1 MNATHTTI
9 APTAITNFN
18 RTQDELETF
27 WIFSILVA
35 GKDSDQTSRKV
46 GQLLS
51 RRGELSPFEYL
62 RLNENAIH
70 NLLVANKV
78 GQYGRIERALRES
91 LNLDLRTAS
100 VAELM
105 NVFGVGA
112 KSARF
117 FVLHSRSNCD
127 CAVLDVHILRWMR
140 KRGIETPE
148 QTPSGKK
155 YLELERVFLA
165 LIRGE
170 FPNVP
175 VAQVDLLI
183 WATESGRI
191 TQEFA
196 ANECECCETGN
207 QVEYIAEQSYDQ
219 GKTRNSLRICGMCAE
234 YWNDGSAWDAACVKI
249 SK

>member
-1 MNATHTTI
+1 
-9 APTAITNFN
+9 
-18 RTQDELETF
+18 
-27 WIFSILVA
+27 
-35 GKDSDQTSRKV
+35 
-46 GQLLS
+46 
-51 RRGELSPFEYL
+51 
-62 RLNENAIH
+62 
-70 NLLVANKV
+70 LLVANKV

-112 KSARF
+112 KSSRF
-117 FVLHSRSNCD
+117 FVLHSRANCD

-140 KRGIETPE
+140 KRGIQTPE

-165 LIRGE
+165 LARGE

-175 VAQVDLLI
+175 IAQVDLLI

-207 QVEYIAEQSYDQ
+207 PVEYIAEQSYDK
-219 GKTRNSLRICGMCAE
+219 GATRTKLRVCGMCAE
-234 YWNDGSAWDAACVKI
+234 YWNEGGDWDAPCVKI
-249 SK
+249 VK

>member
-1 MNATHTTI
+1 MSITI

-35 GKDSDQTSRKV
+35 GKDSDTMSRKV

-51 RRGELSPFEYL
+51 RRGELSPFQYL
-62 RLNENAIH
+62 RENENTIH

-117 FVLHSRSNCD
+117 FVLHSRANCD

-155 YLELERVFLA
+155 YLELERIFLA
-165 LIRGE
+165 LARAE

-175 VAQVDLLI
+175 IAQVDLLI

-191 TQEFA
+191 TQEFV

-207 QVEYIAEQSYDQ
+207 PVEYIADQSIDQ
-219 GKTRNSLRICGMCAE
+219 GKTRTSLRICGMCAE
-234 YWNDGSAWDAACVKI
+234 YWNDGSDWDAPCVKI

>member
-1 MNATHTTI
+1 MSNTTI

-35 GKDSDQTSRKV
+35 GKDSDITSRKV

-51 RRGELSPFEYL
+51 RRDTLTPFQYL
-62 RLNENAIH
+62 RENENVIH

-100 VAELM
+100 LADLM
-105 NVFGVGA
+105 NVFGVGP

-117 FVLHSRSNCD
+117 FMLHSREHCD

-140 KRGIETPE
+140 KRGVETPE

-155 YLELERVFLA
+155 YLELERIFLSLA
-165 LIRGE
+165 RAE

-175 VAQVDLLI
+175 TAQVDLLI

-191 TQEFA
+191 TEETPDFDEIFA
-196 ANECECCETGN
+196 
-207 QVEYIAEQSYDQ
+207 
-219 GKTRNSLRICGMCAE
+219 K
-234 YWNDGSAWDAACVKI
+234 
-249 SK
+249 

>member
-1 MNATHTTI
+1 MSNTTI

-35 GKDSDQTSRKV
+35 GKDSDITSRKV

-51 RRGELSPFEYL
+51 RRGTLTPFQYL
-62 RLNENAIH
+62 RENENVIH

-78 GQYGRIERALRES
+78 GQYGRIERAIRES

-100 VAELM
+100 LSELM
-105 NVFGVGA
+105 NVFGVGP

-117 FVLHSRSNCD
+117 FMLHSREDCD

-140 KRGIETPE
+140 NRGVETPQ

-155 YLELERVFLA
+155 YLDFERIFLSMA
-165 LIRGE
+165 RAE
-170 FPNVP
+170 FPNLP
-175 VAQVDLLI
+175 IAQIDLLI
-183 WATESGRI
+183 WASESGRI
-191 TQEFA
+191 TPEFSDYKA
-196 ANECECCETGN
+196 EEN
-207 QVEYIAEQSYDQ
+207 Q
-219 GKTRNSLRICGMCAE
+219 
-234 YWNDGSAWDAACVKI
+234 
-249 SK
+249 